1 MVSPSR
7 ARPLTTMCLAIPG
20 QIVEIQGG
28 DDPMQRT
35 GRVKFGGIVK
45 EVNLAYTPQA
55 TVDDYVLVHV
65 GFSLSIV
72 DEDEAKKVFEYLDEM
87 QELDELDERKELEE
101 AGSRGEPPAG

>member
-1 MVSPSR
+1 
-7 ARPLTTMCLAIPG
+7 MCLAIPG

-87 QELDELDERKELEE
+87 QELDELDELEE
-101 AGSRGEPPAG
+101 AGRQAVLPEMTPSPASAPETRSA